1 MAKPC
6 FAKCEVMPQQRDRER
21 ASSKTYNECE
31 NCCVAFSMCLKQQQ
45 QQTLPVY
52 SFERTDVDPSCSHLS
67 LSLSP
72 FSLSLSLSLSLSSA
86 AETTAFKD
94 LSFYLHH

>member
-1 MAKPC
+1 VIDSDLIEP
-6 FAKCEVMPQQRDRER
+6 
-21 ASSKTYNECE
+21 SSCQKKS
-31 NCCVAFSMCLKQQQ
+31 VKIFL
-45 QQTLPVY
+45 L
-52 SFERTDVDPSCSHLS
+52 FLS